1 MALQRRVWKRLISM
15 GHQIKKRF
23 LVIIPARCGSKG
35 IRFKNIAD
43 LNGYPLIYYTI
54 EVAKKLKAENIV
66 DDIFISTDC
75 LKIKQICEKF
85 KVKVEKL
92 RDKSLSGD
100 DVKTIDLI
108 YSILH
113 HYKINNI
120 SFENFIILQPTS
132 PLRTYNQV
140 YKSIKMYIKHNS
152 NSLISVYKDS
162 TLSDEIIY
170 HKDGINFIP
179 KNKNHS
185 SGIRRQENKL
195 SYIRNGAIYITKVK
209 FFMQKKSLICSN
221 PIGFVMDKITSI
233 NIDGE
238 IDLEIARRLI

>member
-92 RDKSLSGD
+92 
-100 DVKTIDLI
+100 
-108 YSILH
+108 
-113 HYKINNI
+113 
-120 SFENFIILQPTS
+120 
-132 PLRTYNQV
+132 
-140 YKSIKMYIKHNS
+140 
-152 NSLISVYKDS
+152 
-162 TLSDEIIY
+162 
-170 HKDGINFIP
+170 
-179 KNKNHS
+179 
-185 SGIRRQENKL
+185 IRRL
-195 SYIRNGAIYITKVK
+195 
-209 FFMQKKSLICSN
+209 
-221 PIGFVMDKITSI
+221 
-233 NIDGE
+233 
-238 IDLEIARRLI
+238 